1 MKYLRRTWAEINL
14 NAIEHNYR
22 VIREKID
29 SECKL
34 MCVIKADGY
43 GHGSIVLAKE
53 YERLGA
59 DWFAVSNIEEAIQ
72 LRQNGISVPILVLG
86 YTPASMADKLNEF
99 NVTQAVLTKSYA
111 EYLSDYSKKYG
122 VNTNVHI
129 KLDTGMSRIGLMYQ
143 NPERDACTIDEI
155 EEISKLE
162 NLNVTGMFSHFAVAD
177 DGADGEEYTMQQLDC
192 FNNAAEQLKARGIEF
207 ENYHISNSGGII
219 DYKCAHLNMVR
230 AGIILYGLLP
240 SAKLKNDVDLMN
252 VMELKSVISQIKT
265 VEPDTT
271 VSYGRTY
278 TTQKPTTIATVPI
291 GYADGYIRTLG
302 KKAEMLVHGKRAK
315 VVGRICMDQLMLD
328 VTHID
333 DIKVGDIITV
343 FGKDHGAYL
352 TVDEIASWS
361 DTINY
366 EVICLVGKRVP
377 RLYYRD
383 GKIVDIMDICNLG

>member
-14 NAIEHNYR
+14 NALEHNYR
-22 VIREKID
+22 IIREKLD
-29 SECKL
+29 DNCKL

-72 LRQNGISVPILVLG
+72 LRQNGITVPILILG

-99 NVTQAVLTKSYA
+99 NITQAVLTKSYA
-111 EYLSDYSKKYG
+111 CELSNYSKKYG
-122 VNTNVHI
+122 VNTSVHV
-129 KLDTGMSRIGLMYQ
+129 KLDTGMTRIGLMYQ

-155 EEISKLE
+155 AEIARLE
-162 NLNVTGMFSHFAVAD
+162 NLNVNGMFSHFAVAD
-177 DGADGEEYTMQQLDC
+177 EGDDGEEYTQRQLAC
-192 FNNAAEQLKARGIEF
+192 FNSAIELLKQKGIEF
-207 ENYHISNSGGII
+207 ENYHIANSGGII
-219 DYKCAHLNMVR
+219 DYKCAHFNMVR

-240 SAKLKNDVDLMN
+240 SGKLKHDADLKN

-278 TTQKPTTIATVPI
+278 TTSRPTKIATVPI
-291 GYADGYIRTLG
+291 GYADGYIRALG
-302 KKAEMLVHGKRAK
+302 KKAEMIVNGKRAR
-315 VVGRICMDQLMLD
+315 VIGRICMDQLMLD
-328 VTHID
+328 VSHID
-333 DIKVGDIITV
+333 DIRVGDIITV
-343 FGKDHGAYL
+343 FGNDHGSKL
-352 TVDEIASWS
+352 SVDEIASWS

-377 RLYYRD
+377 RLYYKN

>member
-14 NAIEHNYR
+14 NAVEHNYR

-29 SECKL
+29 DGCKL

-72 LRQNGISVPILVLG
+72 LRQNGIHRPILILG
-86 YTPASMADKLNEF
+86 YTPASMADKLDEF
-99 NVTQAVLTKSYA
+99 DITQAVLTYEYA
-111 EYLSDYSKKYG
+111 VALSGYSKKYG

-129 KLDTGMSRIGLMYQ
+129 KIDTGMSRIGLMFQ
-143 NPERDACTIDEI
+143 KPERDIRTIDEI
-155 EEISKLE
+155 EAIAKLE
-162 NLNVTGMFSHFAVAD
+162 NLNVNGMFSHFAVAD
-177 DGADGEEYTMQQLDC
+177 DGDAGEEYTKTQLDC
-192 FNNAAEQLKARGIEF
+192 FNIAIELLKQRGIEF
-207 ENYHISNSGGII
+207 ENYHIANSGGII
-219 DYKCAHLNMVR
+219 DYKCAHFNMVR

-240 SAKLKNDVDLMN
+240 SGKIRHDADLQG
-252 VMELKSVISQIKT
+252 VMELKSVISQIKV

-278 TTQKPTTIATVPI
+278 TTTQPTKIATVPI
-291 GYADGYIRTLG
+291 GYADGYIRALG
-302 KKAEMLVHGKRAK
+302 QKAEMLVNGKRAK
-315 VVGRICMDQLMLD
+315 VIGRICMDQVMLD
-328 VTHID
+328 VSHID

-343 FGKDHGAYL
+343 FGRDHGVSL
-352 TVDEIASWS
+352 TVDEVASWS
-361 DTINY
+361 GTINY

-377 RLYYRD
+377 RLYYRN

>member
-14 NAIEHNYR
+14 NAVEHNYR
-22 VIREKID
+22 VIREKLD
-29 SECKL
+29 GGCKL

-43 GHGSIVLAKE
+43 GHGSVVLAKE

-72 LRQNGISVPILVLG
+72 LRQNGITVPILILG

-99 NVTQAVLTKSYA
+99 NITQAVLTKNYA
-111 EYLSDYSKKYG
+111 CELSDYSKKYG
-122 VNTNVHI
+122 VNTNVHV
-129 KLDTGMSRIGLMYQ
+129 KLDTGMTRIGLMYQ

-155 EEISKLE
+155 EEIYRLE
-162 NLNVTGMFSHFAVAD
+162 NLNVNGMFSHFAVAD
-177 DGADGEEYTMQQLDC
+177 DGEDGEEYTEKQLAC
-192 FNNAAEQLKARGIEF
+192 FNSAIKLLKQRGIVF
-207 ENYHISNSGGII
+207 ENYHIANSGGII
-219 DYKCAHLNMVR
+219 DYKCAHFNMVR

-240 SAKLKNDVDLMN
+240 SCKLKHEADLIN

-271 VSYGRTY
+271 ISYGRTY
-278 TTQKPTTIATVPI
+278 TTDKPTKIATVPI
-291 GYADGYIRTLG
+291 GYADGYIRSFG
-302 KKAEMLVHGKRAK
+302 KKAEMIVNGKRAK

-328 VTHID
+328 VSHID
-333 DIKVGDIITV
+333 GIKVGDIITV
-343 FGKDHGAYL
+343 FGNDHGAKL
-352 TVDEIASWS
+352 SVDEIASWS

-377 RLYYRD
+377 RLYYKD